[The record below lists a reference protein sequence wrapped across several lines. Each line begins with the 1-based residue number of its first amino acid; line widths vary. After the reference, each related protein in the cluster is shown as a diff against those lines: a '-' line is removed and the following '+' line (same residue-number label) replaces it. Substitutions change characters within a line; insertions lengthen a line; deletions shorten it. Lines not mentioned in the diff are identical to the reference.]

1 MVHRSPVR
9 KFAKAS
15 EGVGHRHKLPK
26 LVEES
31 NNLISL
37 SIPIQGHGLARR
49 MPVTRNAP
57 FSLVF
62 SAIRKENY
70 QYVFRGKVAKW
81 EYIAP
86 EPLYGDFTTETW
98 RKLYVRINDNPESR
112 YRYVADGTAFRDDAD
127 FDKFKKNYE
136 ATVFNHSDSMLVVW
150 CFRDKTEFL
159 QEDEWNRLDLPMQ
172 ERMYN
177 GQLVKVKIKKDMER
191 HVTTFYRIELPPIT
205 Y

>member
-1 MVHRSPVR
+1 MGRIKNPELFLLQLQLYPNHGQEKEQNENTSGHRTQNTRCRMAHALKKNRTSSTFTSKAFEEQKEDGGTNEKTWIDCHPIVIRHTFRYNVITFVVHRSPVR

-37 SIPIQGHGLARR
+37 SIPIQGHGQARR

-70 QYVFRGKVAKW
+70 QYVF
-81 EYIAP
+81 
-86 EPLYGDFTTETW
+86 
-98 RKLYVRINDNPESR
+98 
-112 YRYVADGTAFRDDAD
+112 
-127 FDKFKKNYE
+127 
-136 ATVFNHSDSMLVVW
+136 
-150 CFRDKTEFL
+150 
-159 QEDEWNRLDLPMQ
+159 
-172 ERMYN
+172 
-177 GQLVKVKIKKDMER
+177 LVKGSE
-191 HVTTFYRIELPPIT
+191 
-205 Y
+205 

>member
-26 LVEES
+26 LVEVS

-37 SIPIQGHGLARR
+37 SIPIQGHGQARR

-70 QYVFRGKVAKW
+70 QYVFRGKVMIFIGFIQSLTVKSSQIHTT
-81 EYIAP
+81 YFNLYHHFSGTICNSRIANLLVDGAAGVDYP
-86 EPLYGDFTTETW
+86 TSFFTFGSGD
-98 RKLYVRINDNPESR
+98 I
-112 YRYVADGTAFRDDAD
+112 AFLGEIV
-127 FDKFKKNYE
+127 N
-136 ATVFNHSDSMLVVW
+136 L
-150 CFRDKTEFL
+150 L
-159 QEDEWNRLDLPMQ
+159 L
-172 ERMYN
+172 N
-177 GQLVKVKIKKDMER
+177 G
-191 HVTTFYRIELPPIT
+191 
-205 Y
+205 

>member
-1 MVHRSPVR
+1 MHRSPVR

-37 SIPIQGHGLARR
+37 SIPIQGHGQARR

-70 QYVFRGKVAKW
+70 QYVFRGKVRKFYGILTIKRGDPAKFW
-81 EYIAP
+81 LKSPHLTRSSLVELKVLLPEY
-86 EPLYGDFTTETW
+86 
-98 RKLYVRINDNPESR
+98 S
-112 YRYVADGTAFRDDAD
+112 
-127 FDKFKKNYE
+127 
-136 ATVFNHSDSMLVVW
+136 
-150 CFRDKTEFL
+150 
-159 QEDEWNRLDLPMQ
+159 
-172 ERMYN
+172 
-177 GQLVKVKIKKDMER
+177 
-191 HVTTFYRIELPPIT
+191 
-205 Y
+205 